1 MTPQDGPVVIAGAGP
16 VGLALAVELQRRG
29 LPFRIVDR
37 GEGPTPLEESRAL
50 AILPTTL
57 AVLKASGISD
67 RLLADGHPIRQM
79 EIRFGAG
86 RSARLP
92 LSDAPTE
99 TPFILSLPQ
108 GRTERHLL
116 SWLEERGV
124 AVEWGVAVE
133 DVSQTH
139 RPRVRLSSGEVIDA
153 HALAGC
159 DGVRSTVREALD
171 IPWSGDGYPGDFSLA
186 DVTLVP
192 RPDPSTALIDL
203 GTEGGA
209 RALLPFGDGRA
220 RLIGTVANPGDLVA
234 DLAGVTDVGWTS
246 RFHVA
251 FRHAERMASG
261 MVFLAGDAAHTHSP
275 VGGRGM
281 NLGIWDAAWLA
292 FLLAEGRA
300 SEYEMRRLPSVRA
313 ILDQTRAM
321 TDFVSDPPGWARP
334 VLRYGL
340 PLALHLP
347 AVRRRLAARIL
358 ALDLPKPEWLDG

>member
-16 VGLALAVELQRRG
+16 VGLTLAVELHRRG

-37 GEGPTPLEESRAL
+37 GKGPTPPEESRAL

-57 AVLKASGISD
+57 AVLKSSGVAD

-79 EIRFGAG
+79 EMRFGPG
-86 RSARLP
+86 RSVRLP
-92 LSDAPTE
+92 LSDAPTD

-116 SWLEERGV
+116 AWLEERGV
-124 AVEWGVAVE
+124 AIEWGVAVE

-139 RPRVRLSSGEVIDA
+139 RPKVRLSSGDMIDA

-159 DGVRSTVREALD
+159 DGVRSTVREALG
-171 IPWSGDGYPGDFSLA
+171 IPWSGEGYPGDFSLA
-186 DVTLVP
+186 DVTLDP
-192 RPDPSTALIDL
+192 RPDPSTGIVDL
-203 GTEGGA
+203 GTDGGA

-220 RLIGTVANPGDLVA
+220 RLIGTVSNPDDLVA
-234 DLAGVTDVGWTS
+234 HLEGVTDVGWTS

-251 FRHAERMASG
+251 FRHAERMARG
-261 MVFLAGDAAHTHSP
+261 MVFLAGDAAHVHSP

-292 FLLAEGRA
+292 FLLSEGRA

-321 TDFVSDPPGWARP
+321 TDFVSSQPGWARAF
-334 VLRYGL
+334 LHYGL

-347 AVRRRLAARIL
+347 PVRRRLAARFL

>member
-16 VGLALAVELQRRG
+16 VGLTLAVELHRRG

-37 GEGPTPLEESRAL
+37 RKGPTPPEESRAL

-57 AVLKASGISD
+57 AVLKSSGVAD

-79 EIRFGAG
+79 EMRFGPG
-86 RSARLP
+86 RSVRLP
-92 LSDAPTE
+92 LSDAPTD

-116 SWLEERGV
+116 AWLEERAV
-124 AVEWGVAVE
+124 AIEWGVAVE

-139 RPRVRLSSGEVIDA
+139 RPKVRFSSGEVIEA

-159 DGVRSTVREALD
+159 DGVRSTVREALG
-171 IPWSGDGYPGDFSLA
+171 IPWSGEGYPGDFSLA
-186 DVTLVP
+186 DVTLDP
-192 RPDPSTALIDL
+192 RPDSSTGIVDL

-220 RLIGTVANPGDLVA
+220 RLIGMVTNPDDLVA
-234 DLAGVTDVGWTS
+234 HLEGVTDVGWTS

-251 FRHAERMASG
+251 FRHAERMARG
-261 MVFLAGDAAHTHSP
+261 MVFLAGDAAHVHSP

-281 NLGIWDAAWLA
+281 NLGMWDAAWLA
-292 FLLAEGRA
+292 FLLSEGRA
-300 SEYEMRRLPSVRA
+300 SEYEMRRLPTVRA
-313 ILDQTRAM
+313 IMDQTRAM
-321 TDFVSDPPGWARP
+321 TDFVSSPPGWAGA
-334 VLRYGL
+334 LLHYGL

-347 AVRRRLAARIL
+347 PVRRRFAARFL